1 MRRELPLDKIEGNGY
16 HSKLSTLTHET
27 QLVRSSNSL
36 DQIQSLSEVYE
47 DLREHKHANGK
58 VFYVEDAKSE
68 HSRTTDGVGNDGVD
82 EQSVIAMLDDVL
94 DAEDSQLDQQQQQIF
109 ERNFSID
116 SELLP
121 SVIETTIVA
130 TVHSSSSDDDDGA
143 SQQSLV
149 LNRQEE
155 CRQMA
160 KQMLDEMFDSEAFY
174 EQLQVAQT
182 NHLKEA
188 ELIRQ
193 RSQVKRVPSTASQAS
208 HASVVD
214 DPLHSEKFK
223 NRLSHLIMSAQQH
236 EPRPRRQEEPVPDAV
251 EVRPTRPQLK
261 QSKSETD
268 VRLLLLKAIRE
279 LKSDN
284 EDDEAAA
291 KETVAAA
298 APTSAATDGNGN
310 ANGDEALEG
319 RAGRIPRA
327 PKFDPVL
334 YKTINSISLHKQRP
348 GLSRQLVL
356 DAKNV
361 NVAAATAAAG
371 APQLLE
377 ASTFPPATTTA
388 TTSEPEPKPELE
400 PLPFKAKLEA
410 ILQRGPSHRLQQ
422 QRPAADVV
430 QRRRP
435 QSSYIEE
442 AAIE

>member
-27 QLVRSSNSL
+27 QLVRNSNSL

-68 HSRTTDGVGNDGVD
+68 HSRTTEPGNDGVD

-116 SELLP
+116 SELGP

-160 KQMLDEMFDSEAFY
+160 KQMLDEMFDSAAFY

-236 EPRPRRQEEPVPDAV
+236 EPRPRRQEEPAPDAV
-251 EVRPTRPQLK
+251 EVRPTRPPLK

-377 ASTFPPATTTA
+377 ASTSPPTAT

-435 QSSYIEE
+435 QSTYIEE

>member
-27 QLVRSSNSL
+27 QLVRNSNSL

-68 HSRTTDGVGNDGVD
+68 HSRTTEPGNDGVD

-149 LNRQEE
+149 MNRHEE

-236 EPRPRRQEEPVPDAV
+236 EPRPRRQEEPAPDAV

-284 EDDEAAA
+284 EDDEATA

-298 APTSAATDGNGN
+298 APAGAAATDGNGN

-361 NVAAATAAAG
+361 NVAAAAVAG

-435 QSSYIEE
+435 QSTYIEE

>member
-27 QLVRSSNSL
+27 QLVRNSNSL

-68 HSRTTDGVGNDGVD
+68 HSRNTEPGNDGVD

-149 LNRQEE
+149 LNRHEE

-160 KQMLDEMFDSEAFY
+160 QQMLDEMFDSEAFY

-193 RSQVKRVPSTASQAS
+193 RSQLKRVPSTASQAS

-223 NRLSHLIMSAQQH
+223 NRLSHLIMSAQQY
-236 EPRPRRQEEPVPDAV
+236 EPRPRRQEEPAPDAV

-298 APTSAATDGNGN
+298 APTGAATDGNGN
-310 ANGDEALEG
+310 ANADEALEG

-361 NVAAATAAAG
+361 NVAAPAG

-377 ASTFPPATTTA
+377 ASTFPPATT

-435 QSSYIEE
+435 QSTYIEE

>member
-27 QLVRSSNSL
+27 QLVRNSNSL

-68 HSRTTDGVGNDGVD
+68 HSRTTEPGNDGVD

-149 LNRQEE
+149 LNRDEE
-155 CRQMA
+155 CRQMV

-236 EPRPRRQEEPVPDAV
+236 EPRPRRLEEQPAPDAV

-284 EDDEAAA
+284 EDDEATA
-291 KETVAAA
+291 KETVAAPA
-298 APTSAATDGNGN
+298 GAAATDGNGN

-361 NVAAATAAAG
+361 NVAAAG

-377 ASTFPPATTTA
+377 ASTFPPATT

-435 QSSYIEE
+435 QSTYIEE

>member
-1 MRRELPLDKIEGNGY
+1 MPRELQIDKIEGNGY
-16 HSKLSTLTHET
+16 HSKLSTLTNET
-27 QLVRSSNSL
+27 QLVRNSNSL

-58 VFYVEDAKSE
+58 VFYVEDARSE
-68 HSRTTDGVGNDGVD
+68 HSRSTEPGNDGVD

-94 DAEDSQLDQQQQQIF
+94 DAEDSQLEQQQQQIF

-149 LNRQEE
+149 LNRHEE
-155 CRQMA
+155 CRQIA
-160 KQMLDEMFDSEAFY
+160 EQMLDDIFDSEAFY
-174 EQLQVAQT
+174 EQLQVARA
-182 NHLKEA
+182 NHQKEA
-188 ELIRQ
+188 ELIQ
-193 RSQVKRVPSTASQAS
+193 LRSQLKRVPSTASQAS
-208 HASVVD
+208 YASVVD

-223 NRLSHLIMSAQQH
+223 NRLSHLIMSGQQH
-236 EPRPRRQEEPVPDAV
+236 EPRPRRQEEAVGQPVPEAV

-279 LKSDN
+279 LKSDS
-284 EDDEAAA
+284 DDEATA
-291 KETVAAA
+291 KETVGDGGG
-298 APTSAATDGNGN
+298 AATDGKGN
-310 ANGDEALEG
+310 ANGDEATEG
-319 RAGRIPRA
+319 RAGHIPRA

-334 YKTINSISLHKQRP
+334 YKTINSISLHKKRP

-361 NVAAATAAAG
+361 NVAAAAEG
-371 APQLLE
+371 GHQLLE
-377 ASTFPPATTTA
+377 ASTSTPT
-388 TTSEPEPKPELE
+388 TTSEPKPKPQLE

-435 QSSYIEE
+435 QSTYIEE

>member
-27 QLVRSSNSL
+27 QLVRNSNSL

-68 HSRTTDGVGNDGVD
+68 HSRTTEPGNDGVD

-149 LNRQEE
+149 LNRHEE

-236 EPRPRRQEEPVPDAV
+236 EPRPRRQEEPAPDAV

-298 APTSAATDGNGN
+298 APTGAAATDGNGN

-319 RAGRIPRA
+319 RAGHIPRA

-361 NVAAATAAAG
+361 NVAAPAG

-377 ASTFPPATTTA
+377 ASTFPPATT

-435 QSSYIEE
+435 QSTYIEE

>member
-1 MRRELPLDKIEGNGY
+1 M
-16 HSKLSTLTHET
+16 
-27 QLVRSSNSL
+27 
-36 DQIQSLSEVYE
+36 SEVQE

-58 VFYVEDAKSE
+58 VFYVEDARSE
-68 HSRTTDGVGNDGVD
+68 HSRHTADGVDGVDGID

-94 DAEDSQLDQQQQQIF
+94 DAEEDAQQLQLEQQIF

-130 TVHSSSSDDDDGA
+130 TVHSSSSDDDDGV
-143 SQQSLV
+143 SQQSLMGLA

-155 CRQMA
+155 CRRMA
-160 KQMLDEMFDSEAFY
+160 EQMLDDMFDSEAFY
-174 EQLQVAQT
+174 EQLQKAQM
-182 NHLKEA
+182 NHRKEE
-188 ELIRQ
+188 ELIQ
-193 RSQVKRVPSTASQAS
+193 LRSQLKRVPSTASQAS
-208 HASVVD
+208 YASSVVD

-223 NRLSHLIMSAQQH
+223 NRLSHLIMGGQPH
-236 EPRPRRQEEPVPDAV
+236 EVRPARRQQEVAEPVP
-251 EVRPTRPQLK
+251 EVVVARPTRPQLK

-279 LKSDN
+279 LKADS
-284 EDDEAAA
+284 EDEATG
-291 KETVAAA
+291 KETVVPSAA
-298 APTSAATDGNGN
+298 APAAAAATDGNSLN
-310 ANGDEALEG
+310 ANGDEAPEG

-361 NVAAATAAAG
+361 NVAAVG
-371 APQLLE
+371 GGHQLLE
-377 ASTFPPATTTA
+377 ASSTHLPPATTTSE
-388 TTSEPEPKPELE
+388 SEPQPQLELGPGPGPEPQPE

-422 QRPAADVV
+422 RPGADVV

-435 QSSYIEE
+435 QSTYIEE

>member
-1 MRRELPLDKIEGNGY
+1 MPRELPTNKIEGNGY
-16 HSKLSTLTHET
+16 HSKLSTLTNET
-27 QLVRSSNSL
+27 QLVRNSNSL
-36 DQIQSLSEVYE
+36 DQIQSMSEVYE

-58 VFYVEDAKSE
+58 VFYVEDARSE
-68 HSRTTDGVGNDGVD
+68 HSRITESGNDAGVD

-94 DAEDSQLDQQQQQIF
+94 DAEDSQQMQLEQQIF

-155 CRQMA
+155 CRRMA
-160 KQMLDEMFDSEAFY
+160 EQMLDEMFDTEAFY
-174 EQLQVAQT
+174 EQLQVAQA
-182 NHLKEA
+182 NHQKEA
-188 ELIRQ
+188 ELIQ
-193 RSQVKRVPSTASQAS
+193 LRSQLKRVPSTASQAS
-208 HASVVD
+208 YASVVD
-214 DPLHSEKFK
+214 DPLHSDKFK
-223 NRLSHLIMSAQQH
+223 NRLSHLIMSGQPH
-236 EPRPRRQEEPVPDAV
+236 EPRPRRQEEAVGQLVPEAV
-251 EVRPTRPQLK
+251 LARPTRPQLK
-261 QSKSETD
+261 QSKSESD

-279 LKSDN
+279 LKSDS
-284 EDDEAAA
+284 EDEATST
-291 KETVAAA
+291 EQGVGAA
-298 APTSAATDGNGN
+298 APSAAATDGNSN
-310 ANGDEALEG
+310 ANGDEPAEG
-319 RAGRIPRA
+319 RAGHIPRA

-356 DAKNV
+356 DAKNS
-361 NVAAATAAAG
+361 NVAAAG
-371 APQLLE
+371 AEHQLLE
-377 ASTFPPATTTA
+377 ASSRLPPTA
-388 TTSEPEPKPELE
+388 SEPEPEPQPE

-422 QRPAADVV
+422 RPGADVV

>member
-1 MRRELPLDKIEGNGY
+1 MRREPPLDKIEGNGY

-27 QLVRSSNSL
+27 QLVRNSNSL

-68 HSRTTDGVGNDGVD
+68 HSRTTEPGNDGVD

-149 LNRQEE
+149 LNRHEE

-236 EPRPRRQEEPVPDAV
+236 EPRPRRLEEQPVPDAV

-284 EDDEAAA
+284 EDDEATA
-291 KETVAAA
+291 KETVAAPA
-298 APTSAATDGNGN
+298 GAAATDGNGN

-361 NVAAATAAAG
+361 NVAAPAG

-377 ASTFPPATTTA
+377 ASTSPPATT

-435 QSSYIEE
+435 QSTYIEE

>member
-1 MRRELPLDKIEGNGY
+1 MPRELPLDKIEGNGY
-16 HSKLSTLTHET
+16 HSKLSTLTNET
-27 QLVRSSNSL
+27 QLVRNSNSL

-47 DLREHKHANGK
+47 DLREHKYANGK
-58 VFYVEDAKSE
+58 VFYVEDARSE
-68 HSRTTDGVGNDGVD
+68 HSRTTEPGNDGVD

-94 DAEDSQLDQQQQQIF
+94 DAEESQLEQQQQQIF

-149 LNRQEE
+149 LNRHEE

-160 KQMLDEMFDSEAFY
+160 EQMLDELFDSEAFY
-174 EQLQVAQT
+174 EQLQVAQA
-182 NHLKEA
+182 NHQKEA
-188 ELIRQ
+188 ELIQ
-193 RSQVKRVPSTASQAS
+193 LRSQLKRVPSTASQAS
-208 HASVVD
+208 YASVVD

-223 NRLSHLIMSAQQH
+223 NRLSHLIMGGQQH
-236 EPRPRRQEEPVPDAV
+236 EPTRPRRQEEAVVQPVPEAV

-279 LKSDN
+279 LKTDS
-284 EDDEAAA
+284 EDEATA
-291 KETVAAA
+291 KETVGGGG
-298 APTSAATDGNGN
+298 AATDGNGN
-310 ANGDEALEG
+310 ANGDEAPEG
-319 RAGRIPRA
+319 RAGHIPRA

-361 NVAAATAAAG
+361 NVATAAAAG
-371 APQLLE
+371 GGHQLLE
-377 ASTFPPATTTA
+377 ASTSPTTTA
-388 TTSEPEPKPELE
+388 TTTSEPEPKHQLE

-430 QRRRP
+430 QRRRT
-435 QSSYIEE
+435 QSTYIEE